1 MEKKSI
7 FSPDKKTFLKC
18 NFWTEIILFIPVLG
32 QSPRSSPA
40 GSVASSSTSPAS
52 NRLGSSPRSSPQ
64 RSPGRPKPKNRVP
77 IRNPKRNRELASLPR
92 QSDAPKEK
100 ERKVAVTEAIHNLIG
115 LNQASKEKPNS
126 NSKTTATP
134 EEVCSTKVASASTS
148 DQIEVSESSKLL
160 AETVQIEPEVPQLTS
175 CQTGSDHQTPSG
187 EDEVQ
192 QQPQEKTFHDVMTD
206 KENPKTTKQPSIK
219 GLSDISDETLPPCD
233 DQLKGRLSDLSEDLS
248 NEISVPSDD
257 NNDSNTLSKGVSKTI
272 HTSTSSGLSD
282 ISDGDLPPDE
292 DSANFHGK
300 NVLEVPETE
309 IPPRRISALSE
320 MSDGNRALCELVIGV
335 EDEDG
340 EIVEESELLDETL
353 VPNNENSHHDDGES
367 SNKTTEAHTTT
378 NDEIPADEQEKNS
391 QGTSNDNP
399 TISEQPMVTDLNCE
413 EIIKIKSK
421 NTIYFRI
428 TILKINF

>member
-1 MEKKSI
+1 M
-7 FSPDKKTFLKC
+7 
-18 NFWTEIILFIPVLG
+18 
-32 QSPRSSPA
+32 
-40 GSVASSSTSPAS
+40 ASSSTSPAS

-100 ERKVAVTEAIHNLIG
+100 ERKVAVTDTIEKLIG
-115 LNQASKEKPNS
+115 LNQASLSVKPTEKPNSNS

-134 EEVCSTKVASASTS
+134 EEVCSTTVPSASTS
-148 DQIEVSESSKLL
+148 DQIEVSASSKIS
-160 AETVQIEPEVPQLTS
+160 AETVHVEPEMPQLTS
-175 CQTGSDHQTPSG
+175 FQTGSDHQPPSAV
-187 EDEVQ
+187 EEEEVQ
-192 QQPQEKTFHDVMTD
+192 QQPQEETFHDVMTD
-206 KENPKTTKQPSIK
+206 KENPKITKQPSIK

-257 NNDSNTLSKGVSKTI
+257 NNDSNTQSKGVSKTI

-340 EIVEESELLDETL
+340 EIVEEGELLDETL

>member
-1 MEKKSI
+1 M
-7 FSPDKKTFLKC
+7 
-18 NFWTEIILFIPVLG
+18 
-32 QSPRSSPA
+32 
-40 GSVASSSTSPAS
+40 ASSSTSPAS

-115 LNQASKEKPNS
+115 LNQASTEKPNS

-134 EEVCSTKVASASTS
+134 EEVCSTMAPSASTS
-148 DQIEVSESSKLL
+148 DQIEVSASSKIS
-160 AETVQIEPEVPQLTS
+160 AETVHVEPEMPQLTS
-175 CQTGSDHQTPSG
+175 CQTESDRQPPSA
-187 EDEVQ
+187 EEEEVQ
-192 QQPQEKTFHDVMTD
+192 QQPQEETFHDVMTD
-206 KENPKTTKQPSIK
+206 KENPKITKQPSIK

-233 DQLKGRLSDLSEDLS
+233 DQLKGCLSDLSEDLS

-340 EIVEESELLDETL
+340 EIVEEGELLDETL

-421 NTIYFRI
+421 NTI
-428 TILKINF
+428 

>member
-1 MEKKSI
+1 M
-7 FSPDKKTFLKC
+7 
-18 NFWTEIILFIPVLG
+18 
-32 QSPRSSPA
+32 
-40 GSVASSSTSPAS
+40 ASSSTSPAS
-52 NRLGSSPRSSPQ
+52 NRLGSSPRSSPL

-100 ERKVAVTEAIHNLIG
+100 ERKVAVTDTIEKLIG
-115 LNQASKEKPNS
+115 LNQASLSVKPMEKP

-134 EEVCSTKVASASTS
+134 EEVCSTMAPSASTS
-148 DQIEVSESSKLL
+148 DQIEVSASSKIS
-160 AETVQIEPEVPQLTS
+160 AETVHVEPEMPQLEPKMPQLTS
-175 CQTGSDHQTPSG
+175 CQTGSDHQPPSA
-187 EDEVQ
+187 EEEEVQ
-192 QQPQEKTFHDVMTD
+192 PQPQEETFHDVMTD
-206 KENPKTTKQPSIK
+206 KENPKITKQPSIK

-257 NNDSNTLSKGVSKTI
+257 NNDSNTQSKGVYKTI

-340 EIVEESELLDETL
+340 EIVEEGELLDETL

-421 NTIYFRI
+421 KTIYLKI
-428 TILKINF
+428 TILKMNF

>member
-1 MEKKSI
+1 M
-7 FSPDKKTFLKC
+7 
-18 NFWTEIILFIPVLG
+18 
-32 QSPRSSPA
+32 
-40 GSVASSSTSPAS
+40 ASSSTSPAS

-100 ERKVAVTEAIHNLIG
+100 ERKVAVTDTIEKLIG
-115 LNQASKEKPNS
+115 LNQASSLSVKPTEKPNS

-134 EEVCSTKVASASTS
+134 EEVCSTMAPSASTS
-148 DQIEVSESSKLL
+148 DQIEVSASSKIS
-160 AETVQIEPEVPQLTS
+160 AETVHVEPEMPQLTS
-175 CQTGSDHQTPSG
+175 FQTGSDHQPPSAV
-187 EDEVQ
+187 EEEEVQ
-192 QQPQEKTFHDVMTD
+192 QQPQEETFHDVMTD
-206 KENPKTTKQPSIK
+206 KENPKITKQPSIK

-257 NNDSNTLSKGVSKTI
+257 NNDSNTQSKDVSKAI

-340 EIVEESELLDETL
+340 EIVEEGELLDETL
-353 VPNNENSHHDDGES
+353 VPNNETSQDDDGES
-367 SNKTTEAHTTT
+367 ANETTEAHTTA
-378 NDEIPADEQEKNS
+378 NDAIIDHDEIPADEKEKNS

-421 NTIYFRI
+421 NTI
-428 TILKINF
+428 

>member
-1 MEKKSI
+1 M
-7 FSPDKKTFLKC
+7 
-18 NFWTEIILFIPVLG
+18 
-32 QSPRSSPA
+32 
-40 GSVASSSTSPAS
+40 ASSSTSPAS

-100 ERKVAVTEAIHNLIG
+100 ERKVAVTDTIEKLIG
-115 LNQASKEKPNS
+115 LNQASLSVKPTEKPNS
-126 NSKTTATP
+126 NSKITATP
-134 EEVCSTKVASASTS
+134 EEVCSTMAPSALTS
-148 DQIEVSESSKLL
+148 DQIEVSASSKIS
-160 AETVQIEPEVPQLTS
+160 AETVHVEPEMPQLVPEMPQLTS
-175 CQTGSDHQTPSG
+175 CQTGSDHQPPSAEG
-187 EDEVQ
+187 EEVQ
-192 QQPQEKTFHDVMTD
+192 QQPQPQEETFHDVMTD
-206 KENPKTTKQPSIK
+206 KENPKITKQPSIK

-257 NNDSNTLSKGVSKTI
+257 NNDSNTQSKGVSKTI

-300 NVLEVPETE
+300 NVLEVPKME

-340 EIVEESELLDETL
+340 EIVEEGELLDETL

>member
-1 MEKKSI
+1 M
-7 FSPDKKTFLKC
+7 
-18 NFWTEIILFIPVLG
+18 
-32 QSPRSSPA
+32 
-40 GSVASSSTSPAS
+40 ASSSTSPAS

-64 RSPGRPKPKNRVP
+64 RSPGRPKPKNRV
-77 IRNPKRNRELASLPR
+77 RNPKRNRELASLPR

-115 LNQASKEKPNS
+115 LNQASTENPNS
-126 NSKTTATP
+126 NSKTATP
-134 EEVCSTKVASASTS
+134 EEVCSTTVPSTSTS
-148 DQIEVSESSKLL
+148 DQIEVSDSSKLP

-175 CQTGSDHQTPSG
+175 CQTGSDHQPPSG
-187 EDEVQ
+187 EEEVQ

-206 KENPKTTKQPSIK
+206 KENPKTTRQPSIK

-257 NNDSNTLSKGVSKTI
+257 NNDSNTQSKDVSKAI

-282 ISDGDLPPDE
+282 ISDGDLPADE

-340 EIVEESELLDETL
+340 EIVEEGELLNETL
-353 VPNNENSHHDDGES
+353 VPNNETSQDDDGES
-367 SNKTTEAHTTT
+367 ANKTTEAHTTA
-378 NDEIPADEQEKNS
+378 NDAIIDHDEIPADEKEKNS

-421 NTIYFRI
+421 NTI
-428 TILKINF
+428 

>member
-1 MEKKSI
+1 M
-7 FSPDKKTFLKC
+7 
-18 NFWTEIILFIPVLG
+18 
-32 QSPRSSPA
+32 
-40 GSVASSSTSPAS
+40 ASSSTSPAS

-100 ERKVAVTEAIHNLIG
+100 ERKVAVTDTIEKLIG
-115 LNQASKEKPNS
+115 LNQASLSVKPTEKPNS

-134 EEVCSTKVASASTS
+134 EEVCTAMAPSASTS
-148 DQIEVSESSKLL
+148 DQIEVSASSKIS
-160 AETVQIEPEVPQLTS
+160 AETVHVEPEMPQLELEMPQLTS
-175 CQTGSDHQTPSG
+175 CQTGSDHQPPSA
-187 EDEVQ
+187 EEEEVQ
-192 QQPQEKTFHDVMTD
+192 QQPQEETFHDVMTD
-206 KENPKTTKQPSIK
+206 KENPKITKQPSIK

-257 NNDSNTLSKGVSKTI
+257 NNGSNTQSKGVSKVI

-340 EIVEESELLDETL
+340 EIVEEGELLDETL

-421 NTIYFRI
+421 NTI
-428 TILKINF
+428 